1 MFKPLSGLALVALAL
16 PAQAQLNEWQ
26 WGAVLDLTATS
37 RALGLPSRD
46 QGLALGHSDVS
57 VSGPLGQALS
67 AQITAGVHSREGQT
81 EAELEEA
88 WLQTRRLPGGLQ
100 ARAGRFASQLG
111 YLNEQHPHADD
122 FVERPL
128 MYRAFFGGH
137 WNDDGLRLNWT
148 APTPMYLR
156 LGAEV
161 FRGRRLIEHAENNA
175 SSPGV
180 SVWSARLGDDIG
192 TSHSWQAGF
201 AFVQNR
207 RQAEME
213 GHGHEE
219 EHGEDDHGEAHGDEH
234 SHAHGALYSGRR
246 MQVWDLT
253 WKWAPEGNNSQQ
265 QLRVGYERAV
275 VHKPSDFATAADRHV
290 ADHLSVVWRFSPTW
304 EVGTRVER
312 LRVAQAHDDHFHAA
326 RLRQTSLMLAYKPGH
341 MQTVR
346 LQVARQTG
354 SEGLAV
360 KGHSVQLQYVLNWG
374 AHAAHSY

>member
-1 MFKPLSGLALVALAL
+1 MFKPFARLALVALAF
-16 PAQAQLNEWQ
+16 PAAHAQHNSWQ

-37 RALGLPSRD
+37 RALGLASRD

-57 VSGPLGQALS
+57 AAGPIGQALS
-67 AQITAGVHSREGQT
+67 AQLTAGVHTHEGKT
-81 EAELEEA
+81 EVALEEA
-88 WLQTRRLPGGLQ
+88 WLQTRTLPWGLQ

-111 YLNEQHPHADD
+111 YLNEQHTHADD

-128 MYRAFFGGH
+128 MHRAFFGGH

-161 FRGRRLIEHAENNA
+161 FRGKRLIEHAEQA

-180 SVWSARLGDDIG
+180 SVLSARLGDDIG
-192 TSHSWQAGF
+192 ASHSWQAGF
-201 AFVQNR
+201 ALAQNR
-207 RQAEME
+207 RQQEAAE
-213 GHGHEE
+213 HGHED
-219 EHGEDDHGEAHGDEH
+219 EHGDVHGDEH
-234 SHAHGALYSGRR
+234 DHGHGALYSGKR

-253 WKWAPEGNNSQQ
+253 WKWAPEGNNSQR

-275 VHKPSDFATAADRHV
+275 VHKPNDFATAADRHV
-290 ADHLSVVWRFSPTW
+290 ADHLAVVWRFSPTW
-304 EVGTRVER
+304 EVGTRLER
-312 LRVAQAHDDHFHAA
+312 LRVAEPHGDHFHAA

-346 LQVARQTG
+346 LQVAKQTG
-354 SEGLAV
+354 SESLAAR
-360 KGHSVQLQYVLNWG
+360 GHSVQLQYILNWG

>member
-1 MFKPLSGLALVALAL
+1 MFKPFARLALVALAF
-16 PAQAQLNEWQ
+16 PAAHAQHNSWQ

-37 RALGLPSRD
+37 RALGLASRD

-57 VSGPLGQALS
+57 AAGPIGQALS
-67 AQITAGVHSREGQT
+67 AQLTAGVHTHEGKT
-81 EAELEEA
+81 EVALEEA
-88 WLQTRRLPGGLQ
+88 WLQTRTLPWGLQ

-128 MYRAFFGGH
+128 MHRAFFGGH

-161 FRGRRLIEHAENNA
+161 FRGKRLIEHAEQA
-175 SSPGV
+175 SSPEV
-180 SVWSARLGDDIG
+180 SVLSARLGDDIG
-192 TSHSWQAGF
+192 ASHSWQAGF
-201 AFVQNR
+201 ALVQNR
-207 RQAEME
+207 RQQEAAE
-213 GHGHEE
+213 HGHED
-219 EHGEDDHGEAHGDEH
+219 EHGDVHGNEHDHG
-234 SHAHGALYSGRR
+234 HGALYSGKR

-253 WKWAPEGNNSQQ
+253 WKWAPEGNNSQR

-275 VHKPSDFATAADRHV
+275 VHKPNDFATAADRHV
-290 ADHLSVVWRFSPTW
+290 ADHLAVVWRFSPTW
-304 EVGTRVER
+304 EVGTRLER
-312 LRVAQAHDDHFHAA
+312 LRVAEPHGDHFHAA

-346 LQVARQTG
+346 LQVAKQTG
-354 SEGLAV
+354 SESLAAR
-360 KGHSVQLQYVLNWG
+360 GHSVQLQYILNWG

>member
-1 MFKPLSGLALVALAL
+1 MLKPFTHLAFVALAV
-16 PAQAQLNEWQ
+16 PAAHAQPDHWQ
-26 WGAVLDLTATS
+26 WGAVLDVTATS
-37 RALGLPSRD
+37 RALGLAQRN

-57 VSGPLGQALS
+57 ASGPVGKALS
-67 AQITAGVHSREGQT
+67 AQLTAAVHTHEGKT

-88 WLQTRRLPGGLQ
+88 WLQTRSLPWGLQ

-128 MYRAFFGGH
+128 MYRAFLGGH

-161 FRGRRLIEHAENNA
+161 FRGKRLVEHAEPA

-180 SVWSARLGDDIG
+180 SVLSARLGDDIG
-192 TSHSWQAGF
+192 ASHSWQAGF
-201 AFVQNR
+201 ALVQNR
-207 RQAEME
+207 RQQEVAE
-213 GHGHEE
+213 HGHED
-219 EHGEDDHGEAHGDEH
+219 EHGDDHGDEH
-234 SHAHGALYSGRR
+234 DHGHGALYSGKR
-246 MQVWDLT
+246 MQVWDVT
-253 WKWAPEGNNSQQ
+253 WKWAPDGNNSQR

-275 VHKPSDFATAADRHV
+275 VHKPNHFATAADRHV
-290 ADHLSVVWRFSPTW
+290 ADHLAVVWRFSPTW
-304 EVGTRVER
+304 EVGTRLER
-312 LRVAQAHDDHFHAA
+312 LRVAEPHGDHFHSA

-346 LQVARQTG
+346 LQVAKQTG
-354 SEGLAV
+354 SDSLAT

-374 AHAAHSY
+374 AHAAHSF

>member
-1 MFKPLSGLALVALAL
+1 MLKPLTRLAVLALAL
-16 PAQAQLNEWQ
+16 PTAQAQTDEWQ
-26 WGAVLDLTATS
+26 WGAVLDVTATS
-37 RALGLPSRD
+37 RALGLATRD

-57 VSGPLGQALS
+57 ASGPLGKALS
-67 AQITAGVHSREGQT
+67 AQITAGAHTHEGKT
-81 EAELEEA
+81 EFELEEA
-88 WLQTRRLPGGLQ
+88 WLQTRTLPWGLQ

-128 MYRAFFGGH
+128 MYRAFLGGH

-161 FRGRRLIEHAENNA
+161 FRGKRLIGEAGQA

-180 SVWSARLGDDIG
+180 TVLSARLGDDIG
-192 TSHSWQAGF
+192 ASHSWQAGF

-207 RQAEME
+207 RQAAME
-213 GHGHEE
+213 DHGHDD
-219 EHGEDDHGEAHGDEH
+219 EHGGDDHGDAHEDEH
-234 SHAHGALYSGRR
+234 HHAHGALYSGRR

-275 VHKPSDFATAADRHV
+275 VNKPNEFATAADRHV
-290 ADHLSVVWRFSPTW
+290 ADHLSLVWRFSPTW
-304 EVGTRVER
+304 EAGTRFER
-312 LRVAQAHDDHFHAA
+312 LRVAQPHGDHFHAA
-326 RLRQTSLMLAYKPGH
+326 RLRQNSVMLAYKPGH

-346 LQVARQTG
+346 LQVAKQSG
-354 SEGLAV
+354 SESLAV
-360 KGHSVQLQYVLNWG
+360 KGHSVQLQYILNWG